1 MNESRHVRSTTLS
14 MYTAGNYKPARPAM
28 VADIMTTM
36 ARQSAEAAMELE
48 RNGITAIKII
58 IRR

>member
-1 MNESRHVRSTTLS
+1 